1 MKLKGKKIVQSIGI
15 IQSRRGYP
23 AVNKFTWKSQ
33 WINMKKIYFSIV
45 VYIQW
50 VLGGGEEFALC
61 RN

>member
-15 IQSRRGYP
+15 IQSRLGYA

-33 WINMKKIYFSIV
+33 WINMKKIYFSIL

-50 VLGGGEEFALC
+50 LSGGGEEFAPC